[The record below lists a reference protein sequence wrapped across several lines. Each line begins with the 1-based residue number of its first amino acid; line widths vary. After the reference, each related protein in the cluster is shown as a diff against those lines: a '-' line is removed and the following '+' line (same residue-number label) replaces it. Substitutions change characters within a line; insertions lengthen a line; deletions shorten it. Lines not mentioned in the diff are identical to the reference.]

1 MKKFLV
7 WLLSIVTALFCLVGC
22 ATPDEFETSH
32 TITYYAVID
41 GTQSSVPAGMY
52 VKDGSYPSSYIVG
65 VGATVD
71 DLQTYVEGDVTYTF
85 EGWFTNKSCETAFTG
100 VGKTAEKDVVIYA
113 KVTKT
118 TEPETPQVMD
128 IEYYSVI
135 DGTVGSIPAAMY
147 DADTSKYPATYVV
160 GVGAKIGDLNSTD
173 KYTFVG
179 WYTDGECKT
188 AFTEIDTNATEKV
201 VVYAKITSV
210 QDPEEDINN
219 DKDWTKNY

>member
-41 GTQSSVPAGMY
+41 GT
-52 VKDGSYPSSYIVG
+52 
-65 VGATVD
+65 
-71 DLQTYVEGDVTYTF
+71 
-85 EGWFTNKSCETAFTG
+85 
-100 VGKTAEKDVVIYA
+100 
-113 KVTKT
+113 
-118 TEPETPQVMD
+118 
-128 IEYYSVI
+128 
-135 DGTVGSIPAAMY
+135 VGSIPAAMY

-160 GVGAKIGDLNSTD
+160 GVGAKIGALNSTD

-219 DKDWTKNY
+219 DKYWTKNY

>member
-1 MKKFLV
+1 M
-7 WLLSIVTALFCLVGC
+7 
-22 ATPDEFETSH
+22 
-32 TITYYAVID
+32 
-41 GTQSSVPAGMY
+41 
-52 VKDGSYPSSYIVG
+52 
-65 VGATVD
+65 
-71 DLQTYVEGDVTYTF
+71 
-85 EGWFTNKSCETAFTG
+85 
-100 VGKTAEKDVVIYA
+100 VIYA

-219 DKDWTKNY
+219 DKYWTKYY